1 MAWYSK
7 LIPIGSRQKKMSS
20 LELWKEIFGGRES
33 YAGKEVTVKTALEV
47 AVVFACCRVL
57 ADGVAQVPLKVF
69 QQTDRQR
76 LPAKDHPLYYV
87 LFRKPNAWQTSFEFR
102 ETLMFHLALC
112 NNHFSF
118 KNVVGG
124 NVVELIPFEPGQVCV
139 KRSADYSLIYEV
151 TASNGSKM
159 TFPQE
164 AIWHVK
170 GPSWNSWMG
179 MEAVTLARN
188 AIGLS
193 MAMEEQQSSLFK
205 QGARPAGLLSIDGK
219 LSPEKFKELKKW
231 IEDNHEGS
239 SKAAK
244 TMIMDSAAKFTQMT
258 LSSEDAQTA
267 ELRKHQVEDMC
278 RVWRVMPIMIG
289 QADKAA
295 TYASSENMFLAHV
308 VHCLAPWYERLE
320 ESIDVNLISEADFK
334 KGIYAKFIEEGL
346 IRGDL
351 KATSQFLRE
360 LVSAGI
366 MTRNEARE
374 KLDMNPLPGLD
385 EPLTPGNMMTKPKP
399 GDKPNQD
406 NPEEEEDETEPSD
419 SAD

>member
-1 MAWYSK
+1 MAKWFRN
-7 LIPIGSRQKKMSS
+7 PFRQKKMSS
-20 LELWKEIFGGRES
+20 LELFKEIFGGRDT
-33 YAGKEVTVKTALEV
+33 YAGKTVTVQTAVEV

-57 ADGVAQVPLKVF
+57 ADGVAQVPLKIF
-69 QQTDRQR
+69 QQNDRTR
-76 LPAKDHPLYYV
+76 LPAKEHPLYFV
-87 LFRKPNAWQTSFEFR
+87 LYRKPNSWQTSFEYR
-102 ETLMFHLALC
+102 ETIMFHLALC

-124 NVVELIPFEPGQVCV
+124 KVVELIPFEPGRMCV
-139 KRSADYSLIYEV
+139 KQLPDYSLSYEY
-151 TASNGSKM
+151 TAVNGAKQ

-164 AIWHVK
+164 SIWHIR

-179 MEAVTLARN
+179 MEAVAIARN
-188 AIGLS
+188 AIGLA

-205 QGARPAGLLSIDGK
+205 QGARPSGLLSVEGK
-219 LSPEKFKELKKW
+219 LGPEKFKELKKW
-231 IEDNHEGS
+231 LEDNHEGAS
-239 SKAAK
+239 NASK
-244 TMIMDSAAKFTQMT
+244 TMIMDSAAKFTAMT
-258 LSSEDAQTA
+258 LSSEDAQTV
-267 ELRKHQVEDMC
+267 ESRKHQVEDIC

-320 ESIDVNLISEADFK
+320 ESIDVNLISESDFK
-334 KGIYAKFIEEGL
+334 KGIYSKFIEEGL
-346 IRGDL
+346 LRGDL

-360 LVSAGI
+360 LTGAGI

-385 EPLTPGNMMTKPKP
+385 EPLTPGNMMTKPDPKKP

-406 NPEEEEDETEPSD
+406 NPEEEEDET
-419 SAD
+419 